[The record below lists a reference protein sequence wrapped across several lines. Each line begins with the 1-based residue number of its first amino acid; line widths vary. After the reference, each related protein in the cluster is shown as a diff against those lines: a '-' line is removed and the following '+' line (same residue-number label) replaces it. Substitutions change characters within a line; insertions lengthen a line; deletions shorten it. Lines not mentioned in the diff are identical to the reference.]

1 MDAIE
6 TAAAPSGSNGL
17 AERSAATAT
26 ASENRN
32 ANLLGGKPHER
43 ARAEGVSHF
52 L

>member
-26 ASENRN
+26 ANRN